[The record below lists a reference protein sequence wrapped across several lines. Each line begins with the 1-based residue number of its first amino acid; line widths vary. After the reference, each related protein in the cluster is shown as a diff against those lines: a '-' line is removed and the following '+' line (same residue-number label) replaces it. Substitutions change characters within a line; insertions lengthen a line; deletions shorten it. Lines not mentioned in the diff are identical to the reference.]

1 MTSPVAF
8 TPEQMTPTS
17 TILDSATLILRARG
31 RARQIA
37 ATHPNT
43 SLRLL
48 RQADRLEKIIM
59 EQRRLRNLQ
68 SRQNGG
74 GH

>member
-1 MTSPVAF
+1 MTGRVAF
-8 TPEQMTPTS
+8 TPEQMAPTA
-17 TILDSATLILRARG
+17 TILDSASLVLRARG

-37 ATHPNT
+37 TTNPNA
-43 SLRLL
+43 SLRLQ